1 MEKSTEVELR
11 HIKKCFGPVKANDNV
26 DLKVYAGEIH
36 AILGENGS
44 GKSTLMNILSGLYAP
59 DGGQILM
66 RGEQVSI
73 RSPKDAMEKGIG
85 MIHQHFKLVEALCAW
100 ENIVGGMK
108 NHVLLGKKRVL
119 AEIRTLCGKYKL
131 QLDPEKKIYQMTI
144 GEKQTVEIVKALYRG
159 AEIMI
164 LDEPT
169 AVLTEQ
175 ETERLFEILREMK
188 AGGCTV
194 IIITHKLQEVMDI
207 SDRVTILRK
216 GVSVDSILTRD
227 SNAERLAEL
236 MVGRTIDISVPYVE
250 MPRNRKEPVLSI
262 RDLRIAERG
271 AGEKLKINR
280 LDVCS
285 YEILGIAG
293 VADSGQKE
301 LCETITGMQ
310 KATGSVQLKGTELI
324 GMDPRAMMKQQIRI
338 GFVPE
343 DRLGMGLAA
352 GLSISDNIALRS
364 YRSEKG
370 LFLNKKEENI
380 QAVDLIKNYNVST
393 SGGNQAIQS
402 LSGGNIQK
410 VLLGREIDRGADFFI
425 AAYPVRGLDIGASNF
440 IYEKLNEEKKK
451 GVAILFIGEDLDVL
465 LGICD
470 RIAVLHSGELMG
482 VVEAKTTT
490 KEQLGL
496 LMMGQKLEGTEYA
509 AN

>member
-1 MEKSTEVELR
+1 MEKTTLVELR
-11 HIKKCFGPVKANDNV
+11 HIKKCFGSVMANDNV
-26 DLKVYAGEIH
+26 DLEVYAGEIH

-59 DGGQILM
+59 DGGQIRM
-66 RGEQVSI
+66 RGESVSI

-108 NHVLLGKKRVL
+108 NRMLLGKKQIL
-119 AEIRTLCGKYKL
+119 AEIRTLCATYKL
-131 QLDPEKKIYQMTI
+131 PLNPEKKIYQMTI

-169 AVLTEQ
+169 AVLTAQ
-175 ETERLFEILREMK
+175 ETEQLFGILREMK
-188 AGGCTV
+188 ANGCAV

-216 GVSVDSILTRD
+216 GVSVDSILTEN

-236 MVGRTIDISVPYVE
+236 MVGRAIDISVPYVP
-250 MPRNRKEPVLSI
+250 MPKEKKQPVLSI

-271 AGEKLKINR
+271 AGEKLNIKA

-301 LCETITGMQ
+301 LCEAITGMQ
-310 KATGSVQLKGTELI
+310 KATGSIRLKGVELI
-324 GMDPRAMMKQQIRI
+324 GMDPRAMMKRQLKL

-364 YRSEKG
+364 YRSGKG
-370 LFLNKKEENI
+370 LFLDKKEES
-380 QAVDLIKNYNVST
+380 ARALELVKNYHVSMA
-393 SGGNQAIQS
+393 GVNQAIQS

-410 VLLGREIDRGADFFI
+410 ILLGREIDRGAEFFI
-425 AAYPVRGLDIGASNF
+425 ASYPVRGLDIGASDF

-470 RIAVLHSGELMG
+470 RIAVLHGGELMG
-482 VVEAKTTT
+482 VVDARTTT
-490 KEQLGL
+490 KEKLGL
-496 LMMGQKLEGTEYA
+496 LMMGQKLGETGYA